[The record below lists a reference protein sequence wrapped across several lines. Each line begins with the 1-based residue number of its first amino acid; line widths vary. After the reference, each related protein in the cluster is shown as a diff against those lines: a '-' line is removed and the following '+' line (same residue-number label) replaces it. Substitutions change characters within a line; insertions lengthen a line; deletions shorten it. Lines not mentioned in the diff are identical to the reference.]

1 MTTEPIHWIACCTSP
16 RIASC
21 WALGH
26 YMTDEYPHAGSYQ
39 DRHGKRRWRFRRAG
53 RTIQLPASPG
63 QPEFEAAYAA
73 ALEGRP
79 VQRAEV
85 HRLPTATAPKSLRAA
100 WRILIFDTLDWKALD
115 SETQHTQTLIAER
128 FLRSP
133 VVEGEPLTFGDVAV
147 SDLQRKHIK
156 AILARRSN
164 TPHAAAHLLR
174 IIRKLTGV
182 ALDQDWIE
190 YDPTYRIS
198 YRPAYAGWKAWSE
211 TARQAYEDRWPLG
224 TIPRTAYALALYFGH
239 RRSDVANV
247 KWSDLE
253 IGAGN
258 VVQKKTGKALWIPM
272 HPKLAA
278 SLEAVERR
286 GEFVV
291 LTQYRQPFS
300 PKALGM
306 RMQEW
311 TKLAGLAPGHTL
323 HGLRKTLGKMLAEA
337 GATTRELMAILG
349 HDDIAHAELYTREAE
364 QKKLASAGIGKL
376 ANRRGEPTG

>member
-1 MTTEPIHWIACCTSP
+1 M
-16 RIASC
+16 
-21 WALGH
+21 LGDVSH
-26 YMTDEYPHAGSYQ
+26 N
-39 DRHGKRRWRFRRAG
+39 
-53 RTIQLPASPG
+53 
-63 QPEFEAAYAA
+63 
-73 ALEGRP
+73 
-79 VQRAEV
+79 
-85 HRLPTATAPKSLRAA
+85 
-100 WRILIFDTLDWKALD
+100 IFDRINPIGFAK
-115 SETQHTQTLIAER
+115 
-128 FLRSP
+128 
-133 VVEGEPLTFGDVAV
+133 VARGV
-147 SDLQRKHIK
+147 
-156 AILARRSN
+156 
-164 TPHAAAHLLR
+164 
-174 IIRKLTGV
+174 V
-182 ALDQDWIE
+182 ALVE
-190 YDPTYRIS
+190 NYAELP
-198 YRPAYAGWKAWSE
+198 RPFLGRLKRPEA
-211 TARQAYEDRWPLG
+211 ARQAYEERWPLG
-224 TIPRTAYALALYFGH
+224 TTPRTVYALALYFGH

-253 IGAGN
+253 IAAGN

-311 TKLAGLAPGHTL
+311 TKLAGLTTGHTL

-364 QKKLASAGIGKL
+364 QKKLARAGIRKL